1 MKMKKDEKL
10 DKILTEYST
19 RMPLPEG
26 IAEDAKRAL
35 ALKNTE
41 KKRKPAFR
49 AAWIFAVILF
59 CAVISVMLL
68 NNTGK
73 PNFDGNNSAGDG
85 GGTAPAGQ
93 YYTSAEIK
101 FRKSTKQ
108 EAALL
113 AAVDFGWLEGKNVIS
128 ENYYSYEFKNDGSA
142 AFILAE
148 IAYQNG
154 YGRTD
159 ISLIIELTDKYY
171 TELTGYKTNRKI
183 IEGEDYYVFGETI
196 EIKGEY
202 VTKAFTEKY
211 YGESSCKL
219 YISVQCPAFNDYSKI
234 REIINNP

>member
-1 MKMKKDEKL
+1 M
-10 DKILTEYST
+10 Y
-19 RMPLPEG
+19 
-26 IAEDAKRAL
+26 KR
-35 ALKNTE
+35 
-41 KKRKPAFR
+41 
-49 AAWIFAVILF
+49 
-59 CAVISVMLL
+59 
-68 NNTGK
+68 
-73 PNFDGNNSAGDG
+73 
-85 GGTAPAGQ
+85 Q
-93 YYTSAEIK
+93 
-101 FRKSTKQ
+101 
-108 EAALL
+108 
-113 AAVDFGWLEGKNVIS
+113 DFGWLEGKNVIS
-128 ENYYSYEFKNDGSA
+128 ENYYSYEFKNDGYA

-219 YISVQCPAFNDYSKI
+219 YISVQCPAFNDYSEI